1 MKHNLAQLIY
11 KMALEEA
18 ATGVVGNEIE
28 YVYYAR
34 LKDVSILDK
43 ATAIEDQEQWTIK
56 LDKTPKT
63 ASPGT
68 LRVRKT
74 TVDSKTEFVLSIKIP
89 QESLQD
95 VNIQSNTQVP
105 VTIQNMREV
114 ALEATED
121 AFELFKRLSSNG
133 MVKTRY
139 CLPVEGSDLV
149 LEVDRFKLPN
159 GEYSE
164 WVKIDIEVKSPLVEK
179 LQLPEAFTEVVYN
192 QKNEQTQ
199 EEKDFVWNLYEN
211 VFLTKNVFLK

>member
-11 KMALEEA
+11 KMAMEEA
-18 ATGVVGNEIE
+18 ASGVVGNEIE

-34 LKDVSILDK
+34 LKDASILDK
-43 ATAIEDQEQWTIK
+43 ATAVEDQEQWTIK

-74 TVDSKTEFVLSIKIP
+74 TVDSKTEYVLTIKIP

-95 VNIQSNTQVP
+95 VNTQSNTQVP

>member
-74 TVDSKTEFVLSIKIP
+74 TVDSKTEFVLTIKIP

-95 VNIQSNTQVP
+95 VNTQSNTQVP

-133 MVKTRY
+133 MAKTRY
-139 CLPVEGSDLV
+139 CLPVESSDLV

>member
-74 TVDSKTEFVLSIKIP
+74 TVDSKTEFVLTIKIP

>member
-1 MKHNLAQLIY
+1 
-11 KMALEEA
+11 
-18 ATGVVGNEIE
+18 
-28 YVYYAR
+28 
-34 LKDVSILDK
+34 
-43 ATAIEDQEQWTIK
+43 
-56 LDKTPKT
+56 
-63 ASPGT
+63 
-68 LRVRKT
+68 
-74 TVDSKTEFVLSIKIP
+74 
-89 QESLQD
+89 
-95 VNIQSNTQVP
+95 
-105 VTIQNMREV
+105 MREV